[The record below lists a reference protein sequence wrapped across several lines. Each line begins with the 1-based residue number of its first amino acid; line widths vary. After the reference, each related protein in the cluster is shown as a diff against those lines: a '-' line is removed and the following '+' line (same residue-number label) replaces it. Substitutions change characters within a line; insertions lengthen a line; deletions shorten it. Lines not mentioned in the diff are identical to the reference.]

1 MRMKQK
7 TKSIVTALLLGILC
21 AVTLSA
27 VITVP
32 DWETARTD
40 LLIGMQYETTGL
52 DLDAVPGWLAALVML
67 HQNFPLD
74 GWAWGPAAA
83 GLAVLLCWVRGQC
96 EAKPKRTELV
106 LSIVFGIAEVLGLS
120 ICKLGS
126 WAFVFKNPYQLCVGV
141 LCMAG
146 YAVLFYHAVWGLYAL
161 LGRGRTGGEDFPQ
174 TRFAA
179 WFAKAPGR
187 ASSLLI
193 GAAWLPWV
201 AVFWP
206 GSVDWDSWGQ
216 ISQVL
221 GVQEMTAHHTVL
233 STWLHGWLFRLGRAL
248 GSDNLGVFLYIVLQF
263 LVCAWVFGQVT
274 AFAAR
279 LGCSRG
285 VQYAVTAFFALDPIW
300 GAFIQTQVKDTLY
313 TGLFVLFVLKTADL
327 LLFPQE
333 WQGSRPRLTAYAV
346 LGVLCCLLRKNGI
359 YAVVPML
366 LASAFTVSEK
376 HLRRPVLAVLLAVCI
391 GSFGFDTFTEKVLD
405 IPAGSVGEA
414 LSVPMQQTARYIRD
428 YGNEVTDD
436 ERTAIEKVLDYDAI
450 AQSYMPELSDGVKQ
464 YYKNPG
470 KGDLARYMLVWA
482 KMLLKHPVCYFEA
495 THANSHG
502 YYTITKCRAINDYY
516 TFNNDI
522 CMEMSEMNVHY
533 LDKSGYLRY
542 AFVQAL
548 SAFEKLPLV
557 GLTTSIGFMAWL
569 TAVLGLWLA
578 RCKAKPVLP
587 IFIGL
592 GIFWLTCIASPV
604 NDCMRY
610 FLPVAGCLPLVF
622 CLAAVFS
629 REKSEITV

>member
-7 TKSIVTALLLGILC
+7 TKSIVTALLLGGLC

-32 DWETARTD
+32 DWETARAD

-83 GLAVLLCWVRGQC
+83 GLAVLLCWVRGQR

-141 LCMAG
+141 FCMAG

-161 LGRGRTGGEDFPQ
+161 LGRSRTGGEDFPQ

-359 YAVVPML
+359 YAVVRAQEYDSYYADNGSLLFIGIFLGSLFLLGTAMIIYYKQISEGYEDQNRFEIMQKVGLSHREVKSSIRRQILMVFFLPLLMAMLHISMAFPLIRRML
-366 LASAFTVSEK
+366 L
-376 HLRRPVLAVLLAVCI
+376 L
-391 GSFGFDTFTEKVLD
+391 FGMTNTRL
-405 IPAGSVGEA
+405 
-414 LSVPMQQTARYIRD
+414 
-428 YGNEVTDD
+428 
-436 ERTAIEKVLDYDAI
+436 
-450 AQSYMPELSDGVKQ
+450 
-464 YYKNPG
+464 
-470 KGDLARYMLVWA
+470 
-482 KMLLKHPVCYFEA
+482 
-495 THANSHG
+495 
-502 YYTITKCRAINDYY
+502 
-516 TFNNDI
+516 
-522 CMEMSEMNVHY
+522 
-533 LDKSGYLRY
+533 
-542 AFVQAL
+542 
-548 SAFEKLPLV
+548 
-557 GLTTSIGFMAWL
+557 
-569 TAVLGLWLA
+569 
-578 RCKAKPVLP
+578 
-587 IFIGL
+587 FIGCTAGTVL
-592 GIFWLTCIASPV
+592 IFA
-604 NDCMRY
+604 
-610 FLPVAGCLPLVF
+610 LVYG
-622 CLAAVFS
+622 LIYLMTA
-629 REKSEITV
+629 KSYYHIVERR

>member
-1 MRMKQK
+1 MSEYIVIGTIIAAFAIAAVLSYFFTPPVKNFAHKVGAIDVPKDARRMHKK
-7 TKSIVTALLLGILC
+7 PIPRLGGLAIYGGFLCSILIFGQLDETMLCVLLGAAIIVALGIFDDVLALGAKLKFVVQIVAAAIPVCIGNLQIGLFTNLNPLSDTPFVHLGIL
-21 AVTLSA
+21 AVPVTIIWIVGITNA
-27 VITVP
+27 VN
-32 DWETARTD
+32 
-40 LLIGMQYETTGL
+40 LIDGL
-52 DLDAVPGWLAALVML
+52 D
-67 HQNFPLD
+67 
-74 GWAWGPAAA
+74 
-83 GLAVLLCWVRGQC
+83 GLAVGVSSIAAITMLAVALLTGNMPIAITMAALAGACIGFMPYNLNP
-96 EAKPKRTELV
+96 AKIFMGDTGSTFLGYMLATV
-106 LSIVFGIAEVLGLS
+106 SIMGLFKFYAVISFAVPFLILGLPIFDTANAIIRRVAAGRS
-120 ICKLGS
+120 PMSPDRGHVHHKLIDMG
-126 WAFVFKNPYQLCVGV
+126 FNQKQ
-141 LCMAG
+141 
-146 YAVLFYHAVWGLYAL
+146 AVAILYAISAT
-161 LGRGRTGGEDFPQ
+161 LGLTAVVLTSSGEV
-174 TRFAA
+174 
-179 WFAKAPGR
+179 KA
-187 ASSLLI
+187 
-193 GAAWLPWV
+193 
-201 AVFWP
+201 
-206 GSVDWDSWGQ
+206 
-216 ISQVL
+216 
-221 GVQEMTAHHTVL
+221 
-233 STWLHGWLFRLGRAL
+233 
-248 GSDNLGVFLYIVLQF
+248 IVL
-263 LVCAWVFGQVT
+263 L
-274 AFAAR
+274 
-279 LGCSRG
+279 
-285 VQYAVTAFFALDPIW
+285 
-300 GAFIQTQVKDTLY
+300 
-313 TGLFVLFVLKTADL
+313 
-327 LLFPQE
+327 
-333 WQGSRPRLTAYAV
+333 
-346 LGVLCCLLRKNGI
+346 
-359 YAVVPML
+359 
-366 LASAFTVSEK
+366 
-376 HLRRPVLAVLLAVCI
+376 LAVLLAVCI

-610 FLPVAGCLPLVF
+610 FLPVAGCLPMVF
-622 CLAAVFS
+622 CLSAVFS

>member
-7 TKSIVTALLLGILC
+7 TKSIVTALLLGVLC

-32 DWETARTD
+32 DWEIARAD

-74 GWAWGPAAA
+74 GWAWGPAAE
-83 GLAVLLCWVRGQC
+83 GLAVLLCWVRGQR

-161 LGRGRTGGEDFPQ
+161 LGRSRTGGEDSPQ

-285 VQYAVTAFFALDPIW
+285 MQYAVTAFFALDPIW

-313 TGLFVLFVLKTADL
+313 TGLFVLFVLKTTDL

-333 WQGSRPRLTAYAV
+333 WQGSHPRLAAYAV

-376 HLRRPVLAVLLAVCI
+376 RLRRPVLAVLLAVCI

-587 IFIGL
+587 VFIGL

-610 FLPVAGCLPLVF
+610 FLPVAGCLPLIF
-622 CLAAVFS
+622 CLALHFS
-629 REKSEITV
+629 KKNSENAA

>member
-1 MRMKQK
+1 MR
-7 TKSIVTALLLGILC
+7 LRC
-21 AVTLSA
+21 AV
-27 VITVP
+27 
-32 DWETARTD
+32 
-40 LLIGMQYETTGL
+40 
-52 DLDAVPGWLAALVML
+52 
-67 HQNFPLD
+67 
-74 GWAWGPAAA
+74 
-83 GLAVLLCWVRGQC
+83 
-96 EAKPKRTELV
+96 
-106 LSIVFGIAEVLGLS
+106 
-120 ICKLGS
+120 
-126 WAFVFKNPYQLCVGV
+126 
-141 LCMAG
+141 
-146 YAVLFYHAVWGLYAL
+146 
-161 LGRGRTGGEDFPQ
+161 
-174 TRFAA
+174 RF
-179 WFAKAPGR
+179 R
-187 ASSLLI
+187 
-193 GAAWLPWV
+193 
-201 AVFWP
+201 FW
-206 GSVDWDSWGQ
+206 
-216 ISQVL
+216 
-221 GVQEMTAHHTVL
+221 
-233 STWLHGWLFRLGRAL
+233 
-248 GSDNLGVFLYIVLQF
+248 
-263 LVCAWVFGQVT
+263 
-274 AFAAR
+274 

-376 HLRRPVLAVLLAVCI
+376 RLRRPVLAVLLAVC
-391 GSFGFDTFTEKVLD
+391 
-405 IPAGSVGEA
+405 
-414 LSVPMQQTARYIRD
+414 IRD

-587 IFIGL
+587 VFIGL

>member
-1 MRMKQK
+1 
-7 TKSIVTALLLGILC
+7 
-21 AVTLSA
+21 
-27 VITVP
+27 
-32 DWETARTD
+32 
-40 LLIGMQYETTGL
+40 
-52 DLDAVPGWLAALVML
+52 
-67 HQNFPLD
+67 
-74 GWAWGPAAA
+74 
-83 GLAVLLCWVRGQC
+83 
-96 EAKPKRTELV
+96 
-106 LSIVFGIAEVLGLS
+106 
-120 ICKLGS
+120 
-126 WAFVFKNPYQLCVGV
+126 
-141 LCMAG
+141 
-146 YAVLFYHAVWGLYAL
+146 
-161 LGRGRTGGEDFPQ
+161 
-174 TRFAA
+174 
-179 WFAKAPGR
+179 
-187 ASSLLI
+187 
-193 GAAWLPWV
+193 
-201 AVFWP
+201 
-206 GSVDWDSWGQ
+206 
-216 ISQVL
+216 
-221 GVQEMTAHHTVL
+221 
-233 STWLHGWLFRLGRAL
+233 
-248 GSDNLGVFLYIVLQF
+248 
-263 LVCAWVFGQVT
+263 
-274 AFAAR
+274 
-279 LGCSRG
+279 
-285 VQYAVTAFFALDPIW
+285 
-300 GAFIQTQVKDTLY
+300 
-313 TGLFVLFVLKTADL
+313 
-327 LLFPQE
+327 
-333 WQGSRPRLTAYAV
+333 
-346 LGVLCCLLRKNGI
+346 
-359 YAVVPML
+359 
-366 LASAFTVSEK
+366 
-376 HLRRPVLAVLLAVCI
+376 VLAVLLAVCI
-391 GSFGFDTFTEKVLD
+391 GTFGFDTFTEKVLD

-587 IFIGL
+587 VFIGL

-622 CLAAVFS
+622 CLTAVFS

>member
-1 MRMKQK
+1 MARKRCVLRWGAAVGLYWAACAAHVWRTGGLLALGLAWNMLLALLPLWFACAAGRCRLWAGRAALAVLWLLFLPNTFYMLTDLIHTPQNMEWVNPADW
-7 TKSIVTALLLGILC
+7 TVRHSENVSDWLLTLLLG
-21 AVTLSA
+21 
-27 VITVP
+27 
-32 DWETARTD
+32 
-40 LLIGMQYETTGL
+40 TG
-52 DLDAVPGWLAALVML
+52 A
-67 HQNFPLD
+67 
-74 GWAWGPAAA
+74 
-83 GLAVLLCWVRGQC
+83 
-96 EAKPKRTELV
+96 
-106 LSIVFGIAEVLGLS
+106 
-120 ICKLGS
+120 
-126 WAFVFKNPYQLCVGV
+126 
-141 LCMAG
+141 
-146 YAVLFYHAVWGLYAL
+146 
-161 LGRGRTGGEDFPQ
+161 
-174 TRFAA
+174 
-179 WFAKAPGR
+179 
-187 ASSLLI
+187 
-193 GAAWLPWV
+193 
-201 AVFWP
+201 
-206 GSVDWDSWGQ
+206 
-216 ISQVL
+216 
-221 GVQEMTAHHTVL
+221 
-233 STWLHGWLFRLGRAL
+233 
-248 GSDNLGVFLYIVLQF
+248 
-263 LVCAWVFGQVT
+263 
-274 AFAAR
+274 
-279 LGCSRG
+279 
-285 VQYAVTAFFALDPIW
+285 
-300 GAFIQTQVKDTLY
+300 
-313 TGLFVLFVLKTADL
+313 
-327 LLFPQE
+327 
-333 WQGSRPRLTAYAV
+333 
-346 LGVLCCLLRKNGI
+346 
-359 YAVVPML
+359 
-366 LASAFTVSEK
+366 
-376 HLRRPVLAVLLAVCI
+376 VLAVLLAVCI

>member
-1 MRMKQK
+1 M
-7 TKSIVTALLLGILC
+7 
-21 AVTLSA
+21 
-27 VITVP
+27 
-32 DWETARTD
+32 E
-40 LLIGMQYETTGL
+40 
-52 DLDAVPGWLAALVML
+52 
-67 HQNFPLD
+67 
-74 GWAWGPAAA
+74 
-83 GLAVLLCWVRGQC
+83 
-96 EAKPKRTELV
+96 
-106 LSIVFGIAEVLGLS
+106 
-120 ICKLGS
+120 
-126 WAFVFKNPYQLCVGV
+126 
-141 LCMAG
+141 
-146 YAVLFYHAVWGLYAL
+146 
-161 LGRGRTGGEDFPQ
+161 
-174 TRFAA
+174 
-179 WFAKAPGR
+179 KA
-187 ASSLLI
+187 
-193 GAAWLPWV
+193 
-201 AVFWP
+201 
-206 GSVDWDSWGQ
+206 
-216 ISQVL
+216 
-221 GVQEMTAHHTVL
+221 
-233 STWLHGWLFRLGRAL
+233 
-248 GSDNLGVFLYIVLQF
+248 
-263 LVCAWVFGQVT
+263 
-274 AFAAR
+274 
-279 LGCSRG
+279 
-285 VQYAVTAFFALDPIW
+285 
-300 GAFIQTQVKDTLY
+300 
-313 TGLFVLFVLKTADL
+313 
-327 LLFPQE
+327 
-333 WQGSRPRLTAYAV
+333 
-346 LGVLCCLLRKNGI
+346 
-359 YAVVPML
+359 
-366 LASAFTVSEK
+366 
-376 HLRRPVLAVLLAVCI
+376 VLAVLLAVCI

-587 IFIGL
+587 VFICL